1 MQLFYRVVYAC
12 GIFFAA
18 ISVFYAAPAN
28 AQSARTWVS
37 GVGDD
42 VNPCSR
48 TAPCL
53 TFAGALSKTVAGGE
67 INCLDA
73 AGFGI
78 LTITKSIK
86 IDCTG
91 TFASILV
98 SANNSGVTVNGA
110 GINVVLRGLAIHG
123 GPPAQQGINGIVFV
137 NGASL
142 SIIDCTITNAGGS
155 PNNGNGIAFGP
166 GTGPAELQVINTVIA
181 NNRVGIFV
189 QPSFSGAANVTLD
202 RVTVVKSSAEGLRIL
217 ALPESSGPGT
227 FLIATDSTFSGNTT
241 GVSLVTPAGITTF
254 AVLKLVR
261 STITSNTGVGLLA
274 NGPTVRADVSGST
287 INNNGTGVSAVNGA
301 ILLSYLD
308 NRVDRNGA
316 GGDGAFTGSVSSR

>member
-1 MQLFYRVVYAC
+1 MQLFYRVLHSC

-18 ISVFYAAPAN
+18 ISVFYASPAA
-28 AQSARTWVS
+28 AQATRTWVS

-73 AGFGI
+73 GGFGI
-78 LTITKSIK
+78 LTITKSIT

-91 TFASILV
+91 TFGSILV
-98 SANNSGVTVNGA
+98 SSSSSGIIVNGA
-110 GINVVLRGLAIHG
+110 GINVVLRGLAING
-123 GPPAQQGINGIVFV
+123 GTLVQQSSNGVLFAS
-137 NGASL
+137 GASL
-142 SIIDCTITNAGGS
+142 TIIDSTITNVPAPANS
-155 PNNGNGIAFGP
+155 GNGIWFGP
-166 GTGPAELQVINTVIA
+166 NTTAELHVVNTVIA

-189 QPSFSGAANVTLD
+189 RPSGSGAANVTLD
-202 RVTVVKSSAEGLRIL
+202 RVTVVNSRAEGLRVV
-217 ALPESSGPGT
+217 AEAGSSGPGT
-227 FLIATDSTFSGNTT
+227 FLIATDSTFSGNTK
-241 GVSLVTPAGITTF
+241 GVSLETPAGITTF

-261 STITSNTGVGLLA
+261 STITGNSGVGLLA

-287 INNNGTGVSAVNGA
+287 INNNGTGVSAVDGA

-316 GGDGAFTGSVSSR
+316 GGDGAFTGSVSNR

>member
-1 MQLFYRVVYAC
+1 MQLFYRVLHSC

-18 ISVFYAAPAN
+18 ISVFYASPAA
-28 AQSARTWVS
+28 AQATRTWVS

-73 AGFGI
+73 GGFGI
-78 LTITKSIK
+78 LTITKSIT

-91 TFASILV
+91 TFGSILV
-98 SANNSGVTVNGA
+98 SSSSSGIIVNGA
-110 GINVVLRGLAIHG
+110 GINVVLRGLAING
-123 GPPAQQGINGIVFV
+123 GTLVQQGFNGVLFLS
-137 NGASL
+137 GASL
-142 SIIDCTITNAGGS
+142 TIIDSTITNVPAPANS
-155 PNNGNGIAFGP
+155 GNGIAFGP
-166 GTGPAELQVINTVIA
+166 NTTAELHVVNTVIA

-189 QPSFSGAANVTLD
+189 RPRGSGAANVTLD
-202 RVTVVKSSAEGLRIL
+202 RVTVVNNRAEGLRVV
-217 ALPESSGPGT
+217 AEAGSSGPGT
-227 FLIATDSTFSGNTT
+227 FLIATDSTFSGNTK
-241 GVSLVTPAGITTF
+241 GVSLETPAGITTF
-254 AVLKLVR
+254 AVLKLIR
-261 STITSNTGVGLLA
+261 STITGNSGVGLLA

-287 INNNGTGVSAVNGA
+287 INNNGTGVSAVDGA